1 MLVNINF
8 KTMQKQ
14 SNVIYRYKNGNY
26 FVSILED
33 GTKIRE
39 SNDDK
44 LIADFPE
51 SLDIKITNYC
61 DAGCSYCH
69 EKSTIAGKHGDLD
82 KAFEILK
89 VLPAGTELA
98 IGGGDP
104 MSHPDLEKFL
114 IKLKNN
120 NYIVNITINEKHLDR
135 YEAILLDFE
144 NRGLI
149 KAIGISFTLDI
160 HKVINFYKKFNHCVI
175 HIIIG
180 CHNSNVMQEI
190 QKHIKAP
197 KVLLLGYKTFG
208 RGIGYKQ
215 KFTKQVDANILDWYR
230 QLRFI
235 LQDNLICFDN
245 LAIEQLQPKRLFLK
259 ETEYNLK
266 YMGNDGD
273 FSMYID
279 FVNQE
284 YSKASFKDNR
294 YSINNLTLQEF
305 FKQ

>member
-1 MLVNINF
+1 MVAINLNIL
-8 KTMQKQ
+8 
-14 SNVIYRYKNGNY
+14 YRYKNGNY
-26 FVSILED
+26 FISILED

-69 EKSTIAGKHGDLD
+69 EKSTVAGKHGDLD

-120 NYIVNITINEKHLDR
+120 NYIANITINEKHLDR

-180 CHNSNVMQEI
+180 CHSSNVMQEI
-190 QKHIKAP
+190 QKHIKEP

-208 RGIGYKQ
+208 RGVGYKQ

-294 YSINNLTLQEF
+294 CSTKDLTLQEF